1 MSDNVLKIDNTT
13 HLNEVQK
20 RAISAQD
27 EVVIAAADACINAQ
41 IELLNSLDSPK
52 SWVDLPLEVQN
63 ALSIAVPGSND
74 LSIRLEEGIRLLKL
88 APKQT
93 SNAAQSAS
101 TERAINGR
109 RHSQPQL
116 SASSTSS
123 RVPLKRKDE
132 NSLLSGGNSSG
143 PGPFKQSRLDAFVKP
158 VSGRA
163 GLKNL
168 PVQRTSD
175 QLSHLPAKSPA
186 LPEIDGTYQDV
197 DFEDVDD
204 EPANIQLVD
213 NDTGLQP
220 IQEGVIDDQGFIRIG
235 PQPMKLQDHVRSAPE
250 GLADVLLKEKIRDNH
265 RFTDAKFPG
274 ADSSLLKRAS
284 ISLFEQLQES
294 FTKYMESHVTF
305 LCDYTGL
312 PMSWSPGPHSPSL
325 ECILPVVLFENQL
338 AYHAP
343 PNVCLVMSF
352 LNWAKRQHIPIVLP
366 LVAVWLKTW
375 DSESAFE
382 SRKGRLAWAF
392 TALSNAAILTQA
404 FHIVGSHKN
413 RLNLWDTWSPSTQR
427 EVLEILRTGNVGP
440 KLWDELQGE
449 NIQSFYR
456 AVWRFPAEKLQERTT
471 DVIYDNLLRIAQSYD
486 LSVSEFEYYCTV
498 PSPHFPQKRVFYPFY
513 ILSKPQAQQSN
524 WDWPVMLKLAKE
536 MLFNM
541 RKFCNKHAEQAGH
554 GEKHMNDIR
563 LVYWM
568 AMDLCRQIKGIKVSR
583 PTATREEIAFSI
595 LDRWCLPRVPWK
607 LHMFKASLC
616 KKQDHGI
623 AMVFGVTDVPDD
635 KLFDPLQHI
644 DLDLATVTIDSVF
657 TNMAMKD
664 FPTATWPTLRLTATH
679 VPLHHPFWAVSP
691 SLGNALWVGDWDSS
705 IVPEAPRP
713 EFEIDLLSIE
723 AWVDGHP
730 RDPFKCGKC
739 TKNFSSAGQLLEHH
753 RCSHGLQNTRDL
765 PELFGPDQDAVD
777 KAYWDQRSLKC
788 PYCDYV
794 SPVQVHMDKHV
805 ATHTG
810 EQPCVCDHPGCTF
823 KTASP
828 SNLATHKM
836 THTGER
842 NHKCDYHGCTF
853 TSISSSNLTVHKR
866 QQHTKE
872 KPHKCDW
879 PGCDYG
885 TAHSPSLT
893 IHKMKHTGEKPYKCD
908 VPGCEFATT
917 SQGNLN
923 NHKRNKHKI
932 GNPGKA
938 S

>member
-41 IELLNSLDSPK
+41 IELLNSLDSP
-52 SWVDLPLEVQN
+52 WVDLPLEVQN

-132 NSLLSGGNSSG
+132 NSLFSGGNASG

-163 GLKNL
+163 VLEN
-168 PVQRTSD
+168 PPIQRTSD

-186 LPEIDGTYQDV
+186 LPEINGIHQDV
-197 DFEDVDD
+197 DLEDVDD
-204 EPANIQLVD
+204 ESGNVQLVGI
-213 NDTGLQP
+213 NTGLQP
-220 IQEGVIDDQGFIRIG
+220 IQDGAIDDQGFIRIG

-250 GLADVLLKEKIRDNH
+250 GLADVFLKEKIRYNH
-265 RFTDAKFPG
+265 GFTDAKFPG
-274 ADSSLLKRAS
+274 ANSSLLKRAS

-294 FTKYMESHVTF
+294 FTKYMESHVTL

-382 SRKGRLAWAF
+382 SRKGQLAWAF
-392 TALSNAAILTQA
+392 NALSNAAILTQA
-404 FHIVGSHKN
+404 FHVVGTHKN

-427 EVLEILRTGNVGP
+427 EVLEMLRTGNVGP

-456 AVWRFPAEKLQERTT
+456 AVWGFPTEKLQEKTT

-498 PSPHFPQKRVFYPFY
+498 SSPRFPQKRVFYPFY
-513 ILSKPQAQQSN
+513 ILSKPQAQQSD
-524 WDWPVMLKLAKE
+524 WDWPVMLKVAEE

-541 RKFCNKHAEQAGH
+541 RRSCNRHAEQAGH

-568 AMDLCRQIKGIKVSR
+568 AMDLCRQIKGIKISR

-595 LDRWCLPRVPWK
+595 LDRWGLPRVPWK

-730 RDPFKCGKC
+730 RDPFRCGKC

-753 RCSHGLQNTRDL
+753 RCSHGLQNARDL
-765 PELFGPDQDAVD
+765 PGIFGPDQDAVD
-777 KAYWDQRSLKC
+777 KAYWDQKSLKC
-788 PYCDYV
+788 PYCVYV
-794 SPVQVHMDKHV
+794 CRVAADMEKHV
-805 ATHTG
+805 A
-810 EQPCVCDHPGCTF
+810 
-823 KTASP
+823 
-828 SNLATHKM
+828 

-842 NHKCDYHGCTF
+842 NHKCDYPDCSFKTASSSNLARHKRTHTGERNHKCDYPGCTF

-893 IHKMKHTGEKPYKCD
+893 THKMKHTGEKPYKCN
-908 VPGCEFATT
+908 VPGCTFATT

-923 NHKRNKHKI
+923 SHKRNKHKMV
-932 GNPGKA
+932 NPGKA

>member
-1 MSDNVLKIDNTT
+1 M
-13 HLNEVQK
+13 
-20 RAISAQD
+20 
-27 EVVIAAADACINAQ
+27 
-41 IELLNSLDSPK
+41 

-88 APKQT
+88 TPPQRPDDT
-93 SNAAQSAS
+93 QPVSDGR
-101 TERAINGR
+101 TINGR
-109 RHSQPQL
+109 KHAQPQL
-116 SASSTSS
+116 SASSVSS

-132 NSLLSGGNSSG
+132 NSLLSGGSG
-143 PGPFKQSRLDAFVKP
+143 PGPFKQSRLDAFVKHL
-158 VSGRA
+158 SGRTVLESPPA
-163 GLKNL
+163 K
-168 PVQRTSD
+168 RTSD
-175 QLSHLPAKSPA
+175 QLSHLLPPKSPA
-186 LPEIDGTYQDV
+186 LPDINGIPQDV
-197 DFEDVDD
+197 DLEDVDVISAD
-204 EPANIQLVD
+204 VQLVD
-213 NDTGLQP
+213 NDTKLQP
-220 IQEGVIDDQGFIRIG
+220 IREGVIDNQGFIRVG
-235 PQPMKLQDHVRSAPE
+235 PQPMKLQDPVRSAPKV
-250 GLADVLLKEKIRDNH
+250 LADVLLQRKIRDNH

-274 ADSSLLKRAS
+274 ADSSLLKLSSER
-284 ISLFEQLQES
+284 LFEQLHES
-294 FTKYMESHVTF
+294 FTKHTESHVTL

-312 PMSWSPGPHSPSL
+312 PMSWSPGPQSPSL

-343 PNVCLVMSF
+343 PNVCFVMSF

-366 LVAVWLKTW
+366 LVAVWLKAC

-382 SRKGRLAWAF
+382 SRRIRLAWAF
-392 TALSNAAILTQA
+392 NALSNAAILTQVC
-404 FHIVGSHKN
+404 HILGSHKD
-413 RLNLWDTWSPSTQR
+413 RLNRWGTWSPSTQS
-427 EVLEILRTGNVGP
+427 EVLEMLRTGNVCP
-440 KLWDELQGE
+440 KLRDELQGE

-456 AVWRFPAEKLQERTT
+456 AVWRFPAEKLQEKTT
-471 DVIYDNLLRIAQSYD
+471 DAIYDNLLRIAQSYD
-486 LSVSEFEYYCTV
+486 LSVSEFEHYCTV
-498 PSPHFPQKRVFYPFY
+498 PSPYFPQKRVFYPFY

-524 WDWPVMLKLAKE
+524 WDWPVMLKLAQE

-541 RKFCNKHAEQAGH
+541 RSYCNKHAEQAGH

-568 AMDLCRQIKGIKVSR
+568 AMDLCRQIKGIKISR

-595 LDRWCLPRVPWK
+595 LDRWGLPRVPWK

-623 AMVFGVTDVPDD
+623 AMVFGVADVLDD
-635 KLFDPLQHI
+635 EFDPLQHI
-644 DLDLATVTIDSVF
+644 NLDLATVTIDSVF

-664 FPTATWPTLRLTATH
+664 FPTASWPALRITATH
-679 VPLHHPFWAVSP
+679 VPLNHPFWAVSS
-691 SLGNALWVGDWDSS
+691 SLGNALWVGDCDSS
-705 IVPEAPRP
+705 IVPEAPKP
-713 EFEIDLLSIE
+713 EFEIDLLPIE

-730 RDPFKCGKC
+730 RDPFRCGKC

-753 RCSHGLQNTRDL
+753 RCSHGLPRVRDL
-765 PELFGPDQDAVD
+765 PELFGTDQDAVD
-777 KAYWDQRSLKC
+777 KAYWEQRMLKC

-794 SPVQVHMDKHV
+794 SDVPAHVEKHV

-810 EQPCVCDHPGCTF
+810 EQRHVCDYPGCSF

-836 THTGER
+836 THTGEH
-842 NHKCDYHGCTF
+842 NHKCDYPGCTF

-879 PGCDYG
+879 PGCDYA

-893 IHKMKHTGEKPYKCD
+893 IHKRKHTGEKPFKCD
-908 VPGCEFATT
+908 LAGCSFATT

-923 NHKRNKHKI
+923 KHKSKH
-932 GNPGKA
+932 GKA
-938 S
+938 T